1 MIKEKTTDIYQLIT
15 TNELNRIHH
24 VDNAQPSKGV
34 ALGGSS
40 SWSHSFVC
48 CKFHYEAAFFY
59 KPDHDSCRTLITGL
73 QQQFECRSAITVHGY
88 SVPFKPCFHR
98 LATGSIII
106 R

>member
-73 QQQFECRSAITVHGY
+73 QQQFECQSAFTVHGY
-88 SVPFKPCFHR
+88 SVPFKLCSHR